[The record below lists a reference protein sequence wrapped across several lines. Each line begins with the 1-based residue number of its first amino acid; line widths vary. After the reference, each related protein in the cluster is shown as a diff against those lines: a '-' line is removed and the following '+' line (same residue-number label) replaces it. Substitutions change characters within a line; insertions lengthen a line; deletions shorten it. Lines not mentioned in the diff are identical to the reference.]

1 MLFIVVHCYTSLQTD
16 PLKKA
21 MDAFA
26 KEMGV
31 SVKLSFSFD
40 GDPISPTQTAEDF
53 DMEDGDC
60 IDARL

>member
-1 MLFIVVHCYTSLQTD
+1 MHCITSLQTD

-31 SVKLSFSFD
+31 SVDKLSFSID